1 MVATLTSLTAHLSFI
16 NWSTQAWRLTSSSPH
31 FPFHRFSGSNCSVL
45 MCISRLLGPITWGKI
60 WTLLYS
66 LSFRLR
72 TPSLARLML
81 CPVALHT
88 IPFSRP
94 PLYEAIG
101 YCELG
106 LGLGS
111 GFGNHASHTCSP
123 SESVVSFSVTPIQG
137 DILHPKYAWTAFPR
151 LVCAEGYNVTWKI
164 KQRG

>member
-1 MVATLTSLTAHLSFI
+1 MVYLFRDLRSWLGSINLDPSSTPLSL
-16 NWSTQAWRLTSSSPH
+16 
-31 FPFHRFSGSNCSVL
+31 
-45 MCISRLLGPITWGKI
+45 ISWFDPNANRWGRI

-106 LGLGS
+106 LESGLGL
-111 GFGNHASHTCSP
+111 GNHASHTCSP